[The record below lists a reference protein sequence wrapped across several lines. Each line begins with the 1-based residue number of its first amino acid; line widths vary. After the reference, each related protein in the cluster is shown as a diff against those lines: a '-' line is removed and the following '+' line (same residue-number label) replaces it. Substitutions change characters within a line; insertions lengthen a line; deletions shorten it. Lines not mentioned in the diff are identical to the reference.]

1 MQGEREG
8 INLTDLIC
16 QEPHSGPLKE
26 QNVLLTTIAIS
37 SPSSFFILVIIL
49 YLVFSPNNFAYVH
62 RHLCRLSK
70 HLIPPT
76 WVVLIFLPLVRN

>member
-37 SPSSFFILVIIL
+37 SPSSFFILV
-49 YLVFSPNNFAYVH
+49 VFY
-62 RHLCRLSK
+62 
-70 HLIPPT
+70 I
-76 WVVLIFLPLVRN
+76 